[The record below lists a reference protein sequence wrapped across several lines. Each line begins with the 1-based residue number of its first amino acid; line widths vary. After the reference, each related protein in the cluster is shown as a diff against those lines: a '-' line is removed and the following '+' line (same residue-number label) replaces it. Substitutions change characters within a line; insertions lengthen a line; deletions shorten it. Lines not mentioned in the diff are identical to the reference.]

1 MGFFI
6 LVKMIIKN
14 NIDEFQSYLTDASN
28 LQGNAQELYIP
39 ENKSELQELIKNLYS
54 RNIEFTIS
62 AGGTGTAG
70 SKVPM
75 NGVIISMEKL
85 TNVIEFNVNQKS
97 ITIEAGYRLIDLQ
110 NLLKEQNLFLP
121 PNPTETWSMLGG
133 NISTNASGS
142 RSFKYGSM
150 RNFVQAL
157 EIILPNGDL
166 LKIDRN
172 QTINNNKYLLE
183 TPKKMYSFEFQ
194 ESQLQKV
201 KNASG
206 YYLKP
211 NMSLL
216 DLFIGAEGTLG
227 VITEITYNLLELP
240 VCKVGIVS
248 FFESDEKMLEYVENL
263 RLDENHKPALIEY
276 FDSNCIKILY
286 SSIPN
291 IPENTRSAIWIE
303 LELLNDELD
312 SAIEYHFMKL
322 QDYTSLADDT
332 MLLQTDTEMAKFD
345 TYRHSI
351 PLFVNDLITKYG
363 VKKLGTDSAVP
374 KEYFKEYFQFIQE
387 RLLQSGLEFVVF
399 GHIGDCHLHANILS
413 KTQEQYEL
421 GKAIYKEFMLKAISM
436 KGTVSAEHGI
446 GKLKKE
452 YLKLMLGDE
461 IYTKHKTIKSI
472 FDEKN
477 LLNKGN
483 LYD

>member
-1 MGFFI
+1 
-6 LVKMIIKN
+6 MIQKTN
-14 NIDEFQSYLTDASN
+14 KDEFQSYLTDASN

-39 ENKSELQELIKNLYS
+39 ESKSELQSLIKNLYS
-54 RNIEFTIS
+54 QNIEFTIS
-62 AGGTGTAG
+62 AGGTGTTG

-75 NGVIISMEKL
+75 SGVLISIEKL
-85 TNVIEFNVNQKS
+85 NKVIDFDIPKKQIKV
-97 ITIEAGYRLIDLQ
+97 EAGCRLIDLQ

-150 RNFVQAL
+150 RNFVQSL
-157 EIILPNGDL
+157 VIILPNGDL
-166 LKIDRN
+166 IKLDKK
-172 QTINNNKYLLE
+172 QTINNNNYLLE
-183 TPKKMYSFEFQ
+183 TLDKSYSFEFQ

-206 YYLKP
+206 YYLKS

-240 VCKVGIVS
+240 QCKIGIVS
-248 FFESDEKMLEYVENL
+248 FFESDEKMLNYVDVL
-263 RLDENHKPALIEY
+263 RNEEKFKPSLIEY
-276 FDSNCIKILY
+276 FDRNCLNILSN
-286 SSIPN
+286 SIPSL
-291 IPENTRSAIWIE
+291 PEAAKSAIWLE
-303 LELLNDELD
+303 LELLNEEVD
-312 SAIEYHFMKL
+312 SAIEFHFEKL
-322 QDYTSLADDT
+322 QSYTLLADDT
-332 MLLQTDTEMAKFD
+332 MLLQSDTEMAKFD

-351 PLFVNDLITKYG
+351 PLFVNDFITQHG

-374 KEYFKEYFQFIQE
+374 DKYFSEYFHFIQDK
-387 RLLQSGLEFVVF
+387 LLKSGLEFVVF

-413 KTQEQYEL
+413 KSQGQYEL
-421 GKAIYKEFMLKAISM
+421 GREIYKEFMLKAIEM

-452 YLKLMLGDE
+452 YLKQMLGE
-461 IYTKHKTIKSI
+461 ETYTKHQSIKAI

-483 LYD
+483 LFD